1 MTMRPKHTRK
11 EDIVVQKKITA
22 DLPEFDGID
31 DSREIDVTGKAGPS
45 YSGEK
50 YESRFPRIYEM
61 MLYEKLSYQEMRD
74 FGSKEFGISARQMEY
89 QMKEAK
95 MRLKLRYEDKA
106 DEIIEQQLA
115 RMFDLLHR
123 CRTDGN
129 KKVERELLSDLNKI
143 YGLENRKL
151 DITSNGEAIS
161 ININID

>member
-1 MTMRPKHTRK
+1 MAKYVPK
-11 EDIVVQKKITA
+11 ENIVVQKEIKA
-22 DLPEFDGID
+22 DLPEFDIID
-31 DSREIDVTGKAGPS
+31 DSRPLVGPA
-45 YSGEK
+45 YSGEQ

-61 MLYEKLSYQEMRD
+61 MLYEKLGYNEMRD
-74 FGSKEFGISARQMEY
+74 LGAKEFGITGRMMEY

-95 MRLKLRYEDKA
+95 MRLKMRYEDKSE
-106 DEIIEQQLA
+106 EIIEQQLA

-123 CRTDGN
+123 CRRDGN

-151 DITSNGEAIS
+151 DITSNGEPIS

>member
-1 MTMRPKHTRK
+1 MSKTIPKK
-11 EDIVVQKKITA
+11 DVIVQKTIKA
-22 DLPEFDGID
+22 DDPEFDIID
-31 DSREIDVTGKAGPS
+31 SKREGLGPS
-45 YSGEK
+45 YQGDQ
-50 YESRFPRIYEM
+50 YESRFPRVYEM
-61 MLYEKLSYQEMRD
+61 MLYEKLGYMEMRD
-74 FGSKEFGISARQMEY
+74 LGAKEFGISARQMEY

-95 MRLKLRYEDKA
+95 MRLKLRYEDKS

>member
-1 MTMRPKHTRK
+1 MSVKRKHSRN
-11 EDIVVQKKITA
+11 EDIVIPHEIKA

-31 DSREIDVTGKAGPS
+31 EERVLAGPS

-50 YESRFPRIYEM
+50 YEARFPRIYEM
-61 MLYEKLSYQEMRD
+61 LLYEKLGYQEMRD
-74 FGSKEFGISARQMEY
+74 LGSKEFGISARQMEY

-95 MRLKLRYEDKA
+95 MRLKLRYEDKS

-151 DITSNGEAIS
+151 DITSNGEPIS

>member
-1 MTMRPKHTRK
+1 MPTKYTRK
-11 EDIVVQKKITA
+11 EDIVVKKEIKA
-22 DLPEFDGID
+22 NLPEFDGID
-31 DSREIDVTGKAGPS
+31 DSREIDVTGKKGPS
-45 YSGEK
+45 WSGEE

-61 MLYEKLSYQEMRD
+61 LLYEKLSYQEMRD
-74 FGSKEFGISARQMEY
+74 FGSKEFRISPRAMEY

-95 MRLKLRYEDKA
+95 MRLKLRYEDKS

-143 YGLENRKL
+143 YGLENKKL
-151 DITSNGEAIS
+151 DITSNGEPIS

>member
-1 MTMRPKHTRK
+1 MEIK
-11 EDIVVQKKITA
+11 A
-22 DLPEFDGID
+22 DLPEFDVIDKNREGI
-31 DSREIDVTGKAGPS
+31 GPA

-50 YESRFPRIYEM
+50 YESRFPRLYEM
-61 MLYEKLSYQEMRD
+61 MLYEKLGYIEMRD
-74 FGSKEFGISARQMEY
+74 LGAKEFGITGRQMEY

-95 MRLKLRYEDKA
+95 MRLKLRYEDKS

-123 CRTDGN
+123 CKKDGN

-143 YGLENRKL
+143 YGLENKKL
-151 DITSNGEAIS
+151 DITSNGEPIS

>member
-1 MTMRPKHTRK
+1 MSSKYVHK
-11 EDIVVQKKITA
+11 EEIKVQKEIKA
-22 DLPEFDGID
+22 DLPEFDVID
-31 DSREIDVTGKAGPS
+31 DSKQIIGSTNEQ
-45 YSGEK
+45 

-61 MLYEKLSYQEMRD
+61 MLYEKLGYGELRD
-74 FGSKEFGISARQMEY
+74 AGVKEFGITGRMMEY

-95 MRLKLRYEDKA
+95 MRLKMRYEDKSE
-106 DEIIEQQLA
+106 EIIEQQLA

-123 CRTDGN
+123 CRRDGN

-151 DITSNGEAIS
+151 DITSNGEPIS

>member
-1 MTMRPKHTRK
+1 MSKYVPK
-11 EDIVVQKKITA
+11 ENIVVQKEIKA
-22 DLPEFDGID
+22 DLPEFDIID
-31 DSREIDVTGKAGPS
+31 DSRPLVGPA
-45 YSGEK
+45 YSGEQ

-61 MLYEKLSYQEMRD
+61 MLYEKLGYNEMRD
-74 FGSKEFGISARQMEY
+74 LGAKEFGITGRMMEY

-95 MRLKLRYEDKA
+95 MRLKMRYEDKSE
-106 DEIIEQQLA
+106 EIIEQQLA

-123 CRTDGN
+123 CRRDGN

-151 DITSNGEAIS
+151 DITSNGEPIS

>member
-1 MTMRPKHTRK
+1 MPTKYTRK
-11 EDIVVQKKITA
+11 EDIIVPREIKS
-22 DLPEFDGID
+22 DDPEFDNID
-31 DSREIDVTGKAGPS
+31 DKREIDATGRSGLTTL
-45 YSGEK
+45 SGEK

-61 MLYEKLSYQEMRD
+61 LLYEKLGYQEMRD
-74 FGSKEFGISARQMEY
+74 LGAKEFGIGTRAMEY

-95 MRLKLRYEDKA
+95 MRLKLRYEDKSE
-106 DEIIEQQLA
+106 EIIEQQLA

-123 CRTDGN
+123 CRRDGN